1 VTDSPPDGAHR
12 SSASPSEPRVW
23 KRPRGRERYT
33 EPVVVDATPPA
44 SAPAAGA
51 ERRLAL
57 SLDERAAVRPP
68 AQLPPVTHTPATQTP
83 ATQTPAIQT
92 PARQAPTTQA
102 STADVPATA
111 TPPASQHPPVP
122 TPPTGARPGVPP
134 AVAPRTS
141 TTSTT
146 PAPAAASGHL
156 GGRRLVVGGRYDGPL
171 PEGDATR
178 TRSGSHAAPGLVD
191 APIRDLDESGRA
203 PRERTRVASHAAP
216 PEDRAELL
224 ALEAEDDAAA
234 ATEAAAAAEATA
246 VADPTAASARPAT
259 TASGPRARRRAR
271 GRAEQADPR
280 DVATR
285 AIPVQR
291 PAASVRPS
299 ARRDATGAVPVSRT
313 LVMGILNVTP
323 DSFSDGGRY
332 VGLDDALRHARELVE
347 AGADIVDVGGE
358 STRPGARRVDPVEEQ
373 RRVLPVIR
381 ELAAEGV
388 RLSIDTMNAATA
400 FAAVDAGADV
410 INDVSGGLADRYMA
424 QVAADTGRP
433 FVAMHWRGHL
443 ADASAGMQ
451 GGDVAGQVR
460 DELRRRVD
468 ELVAA
473 GVDREQIVLDPGLGF
488 SKDASQNWEVLASL
502 HELGRLGHPMVV
514 GASRKRFLGE
524 LLPEGAEAR
533 DRDAATAVISV
544 LAAQAGVW
552 AVRVHDAASTRAA
565 LDVWQA
571 WQRGATPARS
581 ARHA

>member
-1 VTDSPPDGAHR
+1 VTDSPSDGDHR
-12 SSASPSEPRVW
+12 SSSEASEPRAW
-23 KRPRGRERYT
+23 KRPRGRERYPD
-33 EPVVVDATPPA
+33 PVVVDAPPPA

-68 AQLPPVTHTPATQTP
+68 AQLPPVTHTPATQSS
-83 ATQTPAIQT
+83 AAQAAAQA
-92 PARQAPTTQA
+92 PAR
-102 STADVPATA
+102 
-111 TPPASQHPPVP
+111 QHPPVP
-122 TPPTGARPGVPP
+122 TPPAGARPGVPP
-134 AVAPRTS
+134 AVAPRAS
-141 TTSTT
+141 TAPAGSGA
-146 PAPAAASGHL
+146 PAPTAAAGHVA
-156 GGRRLVVGGRYDGPL
+156 GRRLVVGGRYDGPL
-171 PEGDATR
+171 PGGDATR

-191 APIRDLDESGRA
+191 APARELDEPGRP

-224 ALEAEDDAAA
+224 RLEADDAAA
-234 ATEAAAAAEATA
+234 AAAA
-246 VADPTAASARPAT
+246 DSARAADAGAHSRPAPA
-259 TASGPRARRRAR
+259 ASGPRARRRAR
-271 GRAEQADPR
+271 GRADEVDPR

-291 PAASVRPS
+291 PAASVRP
-299 ARRDATGAVPVSRT
+299 TGATRDDHGSVTVSRT

-332 VGLDDALRHARELVE
+332 VGLDDALRHARELVS

-381 ELAAEGV
+381 ELASEGV

-443 ADASAGMQ
+443 ADATAGMR
-451 GGDVAGQVR
+451 GDDVAGQVR

-468 ELVAA
+468 DLVDA
-473 GVDREQIVLDPGLGF
+473 GVERDQIVLDPGLGF
-488 SKDASQNWEVLASL
+488 SKDADQNWEVLASL

-514 GASRKRFLGE
+514 GASRKRFLGD
-524 LLPEGAEAR
+524 LLPDGAEPR

-571 WQRGATPARS
+571 WQRGSGPARS

>member
-1 VTDSPPDGAHR
+1 MTDSPPDGAQR
-12 SSASPSEPRVW
+12 SSASSSEPRVW
-23 KRPRGRERYT
+23 KRPRGRERYP

-83 ATQTPAIQT
+83 AAQTPATQTPS
-92 PARQAPTTQA
+92 TQ
-102 STADVPATA
+102 VPAT
-111 TPPASQHPPVP
+111 PVPAAQQHPPVP

-134 AVAPRTS
+134 AVAPR
-141 TTSTT
+141 TSTT

-171 PEGDATR
+171 PEGDASR

-191 APIRDLDESGRA
+191 APVPHLDEPGRA

-224 ALEAEDDAAA
+224 ALEAEAAA
-234 ATEAAAAAEATA
+234 ATGATTAAAAT
-246 VADPTAASARPAT
+246 
-259 TASGPRARRRAR
+259 GPRARRRAR
-271 GRAEQADPR
+271 GRAEQADR
-280 DVATR
+280 GDVATR

-299 ARRDATGAVPVSRT
+299 ARRDATGAVSVSRT

-400 FAAVDAGADV
+400 FSAVDAGADV
-410 INDVSGGLADRYMA
+410 INDVSGGLADRSMA

-502 HELGRLGHPMVV
+502 HELGRLGHPVVV

-571 WQRGATPARS
+571 WQRGSGPARP

>member
-1 VTDSPPDGAHR
+1 VTDSPSDGGRRPPSEA
-12 SSASPSEPRVW
+12 SEPRAW
-23 KRPRGRERYT
+23 KRPRGRERYPD
-33 EPVVVDATPPA
+33 PVVVDAPPPA

-68 AQLPPVTHTPATQTP
+68 AQLPPVTHTPATQ
-83 ATQTPAIQT
+83 A
-92 PARQAPTTQA
+92 PARQASSGGSAGQA
-102 STADVPATA
+102 QGVRTPAQ
-111 TPPASQHPPVP
+111 QHPPVP

-134 AVAPRTS
+134 AVAPRASAGPAATA
-141 TTSTT
+141 
-146 PAPAAASGHL
+146 APAAASGHVS
-156 GGRRLVVGGRYDGPL
+156 GRRLVVGGRYDGPL
-171 PEGDATR
+171 PDGGGAR
-178 TRSGSHAAPGLVD
+178 TRSGSHAAPGVVD
-191 APIRDLDESGRA
+191 ALARELDEPGHG
-203 PRERTRVASHAAP
+203 PRGRTRVASHAAP
-216 PEDRAELL
+216 PGDRAELL
-224 ALEAEDDAAA
+224 RLEADDV
-234 ATEAAAAAEATA
+234 AAAAAGGGGTQ
-246 VADPTAASARPAT
+246 PAT
-259 TASGPRARRRAR
+259 VASGPRARRRAR
-271 GRAEQADPR
+271 GRVDEVDPR

-291 PAASVRPS
+291 PAASVRPTGTAHDDRS
-299 ARRDATGAVPVSRT
+299 AVTVSRT

-332 VGLDDALRHARELVE
+332 VGLDDALRHARELVA

-381 ELAAEGV
+381 ELASEGV

-443 ADASAGMQ
+443 ADATAGMR
-451 GGDVAGQVR
+451 GDDVPGQVR

-468 ELVAA
+468 DLVDA
-473 GVDREQIVLDPGLGF
+473 GVERDQIVLDPGLGF
-488 SKDASQNWEVLASL
+488 SKDADQNWEVLASL

-514 GASRKRFLGE
+514 GASRKRFLGD
-524 LLPEGAEAR
+524 LLPDGAEPR

-571 WQRGATPARS
+571 WQRGSGPARP

>member
-1 VTDSPPDGAHR
+1 VTDSPSDGDHR
-12 SSASPSEPRVW
+12 SSSAASEPRAW
-23 KRPRGRERYT
+23 KRPRGRERYPD
-33 EPVVVDATPPA
+33 PVVVDAPPPA

-68 AQLPPVTHTPATQTP
+68 AQLPPVTHTPATQSSAAQAP
-83 ATQTPAIQT
+83 AQA
-92 PARQAPTTQA
+92 PAR
-102 STADVPATA
+102 
-111 TPPASQHPPVP
+111 QHPPVP
-122 TPPTGARPGVPP
+122 TPPAGARPGVPP
-134 AVAPRTS
+134 AVAPRAS
-141 TTSTT
+141 TAPAASGA
-146 PAPAAASGHL
+146 PAPTAASGHVA
-156 GGRRLVVGGRYDGPL
+156 GRRLVVGGRYDGPL
-171 PEGDATR
+171 PGGDATR

-191 APIRDLDESGRA
+191 APARELDEPGRP

-224 ALEAEDDAAA
+224 RLEADDVAAA
-234 ATEAAAAAEATA
+234 A
-246 VADPTAASARPAT
+246 VADSARAADTGVHSRPAPA
-259 TASGPRARRRAR
+259 ASGPRARRRAR
-271 GRAEQADPR
+271 GRADEVDPR

-291 PAASVRPS
+291 PAASLR
-299 ARRDATGAVPVSRT
+299 ATGATRDDRGSVTVSRT

-332 VGLDDALRHARELVE
+332 VGLDDALRHARELVS

-381 ELAAEGV
+381 ELASEGV

-443 ADASAGMQ
+443 ADATAGMR
-451 GGDVAGQVR
+451 GDDVAGQVR

-468 ELVAA
+468 DLVDA
-473 GVDREQIVLDPGLGF
+473 GVDRDQIVLDPGLGF
-488 SKDASQNWEVLASL
+488 SKDADQNWEVLASL

-514 GASRKRFLGE
+514 GASRKRFLGD
-524 LLPEGAEAR
+524 LLPDGAEPR

-571 WQRGATPARS
+571 WQRGSGPARS

>member
-1 VTDSPPDGAHR
+1 MTDSPSDGAPR
-12 SSASPSEPRVW
+12 SSSAASEPRAW
-23 KRPRGRERYT
+23 KRPRGRERYPD
-33 EPVVVDATPPA
+33 PVVVDAPPPA

-68 AQLPPVTHTPATQTP
+68 AQLPPVTHTPATQSS
-83 ATQTPAIQT
+83 AAQAAAQA
-92 PARQAPTTQA
+92 PAR
-102 STADVPATA
+102 
-111 TPPASQHPPVP
+111 QHPPVP
-122 TPPTGARPGVPP
+122 TPPAGARPGVPP
-134 AVAPRTS
+134 AVAPRAS
-141 TTSTT
+141 TAPAGSGA
-146 PAPAAASGHL
+146 PAPTAAAGHVA
-156 GGRRLVVGGRYDGPL
+156 GRRLVVGGRYDGPL
-171 PEGDATR
+171 PGGDATR

-191 APIRDLDESGRA
+191 APARELDEPGRP

-224 ALEAEDDAAA
+224 RLEADDVAAA
-234 ATEAAAAAEATA
+234 ADAARA
-246 VADPTAASARPAT
+246 ADPGGHSRPAPA
-259 TASGPRARRRAR
+259 ASGPRARRRAR
-271 GRAEQADPR
+271 GRADEVDPR

-291 PAASVRPS
+291 PAASVR
-299 ARRDATGAVPVSRT
+299 ATGATRDVHGSVTVSRT

-332 VGLDDALRHARELVE
+332 VGLDDALRHARELVS

-381 ELAAEGV
+381 ELASEGV

-443 ADASAGMQ
+443 ADATAGMR
-451 GGDVAGQVR
+451 GDDVAGQVR

-468 ELVAA
+468 DLVDA
-473 GVDREQIVLDPGLGF
+473 GVERDQIVLDPGLGF
-488 SKDASQNWEVLASL
+488 SKDADQNWEVLASL

-514 GASRKRFLGE
+514 GASRKRFLGD
-524 LLPEGAEAR
+524 LLPDGAEPR

-571 WQRGATPARS
+571 WQRGSGPARS

>member
-12 SSASPSEPRVW
+12 SPAAPSEPHVW
-23 KRPRGRERYT
+23 KRPRGRERYPD
-33 EPVVVDATPPA
+33 PVVVDATPPA

-83 ATQTPAIQT
+83 ATQSPAARTPAAQT
-92 PARQAPTTQA
+92 PAART
-102 STADVPATA
+102 PAAQTPA
-111 TPPASQHPPVP
+111 AQTPPAPTPASQASATPSATREHPPVP

-141 TTSTT
+141 AT

-156 GGRRLVVGGRYDGPL
+156 GGRRLVVGGRYEGPL
-171 PEGDATR
+171 PDVDATR
-178 TRSGSHAAPGLVD
+178 TRAGSHAAAGLVD
-191 APIRDLDESGRA
+191 AATREPDPSGTA

-224 ALEAEDDAAA
+224 ALEAEDVANGR
-234 ATEAAAAAEATA
+234 ATR
-246 VADPTAASARPAT
+246 SAT

-271 GRAEQADPR
+271 GRVEEAGPADL
-280 DVATR
+280 ATR
-285 AIPVQR
+285 AIPVVQ
-291 PAASVRPS
+291 ATASVRPRAS
-299 ARRDATGAVPVSRT
+299 RRDDARAVPVSRT

-323 DSFSDGGRY
+323 DSFSDGGRF
-332 VGLDDALRHARELVE
+332 VGLDDALRHARELVA

-400 FAAVDAGADV
+400 YAAVDAGADV

-424 QVAADTGRP
+424 QVAADSGRP

-443 ADASAGMQ
+443 ADASTGMR
-451 GGDVAGQVR
+451 GDDVAGQVR

-468 ELVAA
+468 ELVSA

-488 SKDASQNWEVLASL
+488 SKDADQNWQVLAGL
-502 HELGRLGHPMVV
+502 EELGRLGHPLVV
-514 GASRKRFLGE
+514 GASRKRFLGG
-524 LLPEGAEAR
+524 LLPDGAEPR

-571 WQRGATPARS
+571 WQRGAAPARS

>member
-1 VTDSPPDGAHR
+1 MTDSPSDGARR
-12 SSASPSEPRVW
+12 SPSHGSEPRAW
-23 KRPRGRERYT
+23 KRPRGRERYPD
-33 EPVVVDATPPA
+33 PVVVDAPPPA

-68 AQLPPVTHTPATQTP
+68 AQLPPVTHTPATQS
-83 ATQTPAIQT
+83 QQ
-92 PARQAPTTQA
+92 RQQQ
-102 STADVPATA
+102 
-111 TPPASQHPPVP
+111 QHPPVP

-134 AVAPRTS
+134 AVAPRASTS
-141 TTSTT
+141 
-146 PAPAAASGHL
+146 PAATGASAPTAASGHV
-156 GGRRLVVGGRYDGPL
+156 GRRLVVGGRYDGPL
-171 PEGDATR
+171 PGGDATR

-191 APIRDLDESGRA
+191 APAREVDEPGRP

-224 ALEAEDDAAA
+224 RLEADDVAAA
-234 ATEAAAAAEATA
+234 AAAAAEPAPAADAGAGPQPAPA
-246 VADPTAASARPAT
+246 V
-259 TASGPRARRRAR
+259 SGPRARRRAR
-271 GRAEQADPR
+271 GRTDEADPR

-291 PAASVRPS
+291 PAAFVRPTGT
-299 ARRDATGAVPVSRT
+299 ARDDHGAVTVSRT

-332 VGLDDALRHARELVE
+332 VGLDDALRHARDLVS

-373 RRVLPVIR
+373 RRVLPVVR
-381 ELAAEGV
+381 ELASEGI

-424 QVAADTGRP
+424 QVAADTGRT

-443 ADASAGMQ
+443 ADATAGMR
-451 GGDVAGQVR
+451 GDDVPGQVR

-468 ELVAA
+468 DLVGA
-473 GVDREQIVLDPGLGF
+473 GVDRDQIVLDPGLGF
-488 SKDASQNWEVLASL
+488 SKDADQNWEVLASL
-502 HELGRLGHPMVV
+502 HELGRLGHPMVI
-514 GASRKRFLGE
+514 GASRKRFLGD
-524 LLPEGAEAR
+524 LLPDGAEPR

-571 WQRGATPARS
+571 WQRGSGPTRS

>member
-1 VTDSPPDGAHR
+1 VTDSPSDGAHR
-12 SSASPSEPRVW
+12 SPSAASEPRVW
-23 KRPRGRERYT
+23 KRPRGRERYPD
-33 EPVVVDATPPA
+33 PVVVDAPPPA

-68 AQLPPVTHTPATQTP
+68 AQLPPVTHTPATRTPATQTP
-83 ATQTPAIQT
+83 ATQTPATQAQT
-92 PARQAPTTQA
+92 PAAQSPTTQTGG
-102 STADVPATA
+102 SATQA
-111 TPPASQHPPVP
+111 AAAQHPPVP

-134 AVAPRTS
+134 AVAPRAS
-141 TTSTT
+141 TA
-146 PAPAAASGHL
+146 PAPAPTAAAGHV

-171 PEGDATR
+171 PVDGATR
-178 TRSGSHAAPGLVD
+178 TRAGTHAAPGVVD
-191 APIRDLDESGRA
+191 ARARELDEPGRA
-203 PRERTRVASHAAP
+203 HRERTRVASHAAP

-224 ALEAEDDAAA
+224 RLEAEDAAA
-234 ATEAAAAAEATA
+234 GAAERSST
-246 VADPTAASARPAT
+246 S
-259 TASGPRARRRAR
+259 ASGPRARRRAR
-271 GRAEQADPR
+271 GRADDADPR

-285 AIPVQR
+285 AIPVQQ
-291 PAASVRPS
+291 PAASVHP
-299 ARRDATGAVPVSRT
+299 ATTGRDDRGAVTVSRT

-332 VGLDDALRHARELVE
+332 VGLDDALRHARELVA

-381 ELAAEGV
+381 ELASEGV

-443 ADASAGMQ
+443 ADATAGMQ
-451 GGDVAGQVR
+451 GDDVAGQVR

-468 ELVAA
+468 ELVSA
-473 GVDREQIVLDPGLGF
+473 GVDRDQIVLDPGLGF
-488 SKDASQNWEVLASL
+488 SKDADQNWEVLASL

-514 GASRKRFLGE
+514 GASRKRFLGD
-524 LLPEGAEAR
+524 LLPDGAEPS

-571 WQRGATPARS
+571 WQRGSAAPARS

>member
-1 VTDSPPDGAHR
+1 VTDSPSDGAHR
-12 SSASPSEPRVW
+12 SPSAASEPRAW
-23 KRPRGRERYT
+23 KRPRGRERYPD
-33 EPVVVDATPPA
+33 PVVVDAPPPA

-68 AQLPPVTHTPATQTP
+68 AQLPPVTHTPATQ
-83 ATQTPAIQT
+83 
-92 PARQAPTTQA
+92 APTVQA
-102 STADVPATA
+102 SAQ
-111 TPPASQHPPVP
+111 QHPPVP

-134 AVAPRTS
+134 AVAPRAS
-141 TTSTT
+141 TA
-146 PAPAAASGHL
+146 PAAPAAAAGHVS
-156 GGRRLVVGGRYDGPL
+156 GRRLVVGGRYDGPL
-171 PEGDATR
+171 PVDDATR
-178 TRSGSHAAPGLVD
+178 TRAGSHAAPGLVD
-191 APIRDLDESGRA
+191 APARDLGEPGRP

-224 ALEAEDDAAA
+224 RLEADDAAA
-234 ATEAAAAAEATA
+234 AAAEGAGA
-246 VADPTAASARPAT
+246 GSAT

-271 GRAEQADPR
+271 GRADEADPR

-291 PAASVRPS
+291 PAASVRPAR
-299 ARRDATGAVPVSRT
+299 ARRADGGVGAVTVSRT

-332 VGLDDALRHARELVE
+332 VGLEDALRHARELVS

-381 ELAAEGV
+381 ELASEGV

-424 QVAADTGRP
+424 KVAADTGRT

-443 ADASAGMQ
+443 ADATAGMR
-451 GGDVAGQVR
+451 GDDVPGQVR

-468 ELVAA
+468 DLVDA
-473 GVDREQIVLDPGLGF
+473 GVGRDQIVLDPGLGF
-488 SKDASQNWEVLASL
+488 SKDADQNWAVLAGL

-514 GASRKRFLGE
+514 GASRKRFLGD
-524 LLPEGAEAR
+524 LLPDGAEPR
-533 DRDAATAVISV
+533 DRDAATAIISV

-571 WQRGATPARS
+571 WQRGSGPARS

>member
-1 VTDSPPDGAHR
+1 VTDSPSDGDHR
-12 SSASPSEPRVW
+12 SSSEAAEPRAW
-23 KRPRGRERYT
+23 KRPRGRERYPD
-33 EPVVVDATPPA
+33 PVVVDAPPPA

-68 AQLPPVTHTPATQTP
+68 AQLPPVTHTPATQSSAAQAP
-83 ATQTPAIQT
+83 A
-92 PARQAPTTQA
+92 QAPTTEA
-102 STADVPATA
+102 PAARSSTAQDPAR
-111 TPPASQHPPVP
+111 QHPPVP
-122 TPPTGARPGVPP
+122 TPPAGARPGVPP
-134 AVAPRTS
+134 AVAPRAS
-141 TTSTT
+141 TAPSVSAA
-146 PAPAAASGHL
+146 PAPTAASGHVS
-156 GGRRLVVGGRYDGPL
+156 GRRLVVGGRYDGPL
-171 PEGDATR
+171 PGGDTTR
-178 TRSGSHAAPGLVD
+178 TRSGSHAAPGVVD
-191 APIRDLDESGRA
+191 APARELDEPGRP

-224 ALEAEDDAAA
+224 RLEADDVAAA
-234 ATEAAAAAEATA
+234 A
-246 VADPTAASARPAT
+246 PA
-259 TASGPRARRRAR
+259 ASGPRARRRAR
-271 GRAEQADPR
+271 GRADEVDPS

-291 PAASVRPS
+291 PAASVRP
-299 ARRDATGAVPVSRT
+299 TGAARDDHGSVTVSRT

-332 VGLDDALRHARELVE
+332 VGLDDALRHARELVS

-381 ELAAEGV
+381 ELASEGV

-443 ADASAGMQ
+443 ADATAGMR
-451 GGDVAGQVR
+451 GDDVAGQVR

-468 ELVAA
+468 DLVVA
-473 GVDREQIVLDPGLGF
+473 GVERDQIVLDPGLGF
-488 SKDASQNWEVLASL
+488 SKDADQNWEVLASL

-514 GASRKRFLGE
+514 GASRKRFLGD
-524 LLPEGAEAR
+524 LLPDGAEPR

-571 WQRGATPARS
+571 WQRGSGPARS